1 MLIIYFFIFFI
12 LYLFYSFPKMPYK
25 IHHNNKTYI
34 MKNPFNPLDN
44 GYYKNIKSSLD
55 EELSSSM
62 MIDGLKSISQSF
74 FVWRFIFYYF
84 IFENNHKNIYNNIH
98 KF

>member
-1 MLIIYFFIFFI
+1 
-12 LYLFYSFPKMPYK
+12 MPYK

-34 MKNPFNPLDN
+34 MKNPFNPLDI
-44 GYYKNIKSSLD
+44 GYYKNIKSKLD
-55 EELSSSM
+55 DEIL
-62 MIDGLKSISQSF
+62 IDGLKSISQSF